1 MGMRFLYMHTH
12 AFWMNEPTCFHTS
25 VRTLPTTLVHERIPF
40 PDQGSSEL
48 FRVGLNEC
56 LWPAYRSMNR
66 NGLINNLRMIQ
77 IAPMQTERS
86 LTFNYLEHGRETK
99 QPNICSETAEGA
111 GFIRLSRKNLGWE
124 YQAHTGV
131 QLQHRASLKEKQRT
145 APWEIPTRSH
155 AAPRQSFFRTTAR
168 EMLGRHIIVLTRAC
182 QMQ

>member
-1 MGMRFLYMHTH
+1 
-12 AFWMNEPTCFHTS
+12 MNEPTCFHTPF
-25 VRTLPTTLVHERIPF
+25 RRLPTTLHDRIPF
-40 PDQGSSEL
+40 ADQGSSL
-48 FRVGLNEC
+48 FRVRLNKC
-56 LWPAYRSMNR
+56 LWPAYQSINRKTNR
-66 NGLINNLRMIQ
+66 NGLIDYLRMIQ

-145 APWEIPTRSH
+145 APWEIPTQSH

-168 EMLGRHIIVLTRAC
+168 EMPGRHIIILTRAC